1 MLGLK
6 GERISS
12 KTYNRI
18 TWPVAFNSVGLGEMK
33 RMTEKT
39 TSAPSRCCCQ
49 SGSSRGGRADKEIK
63 VASTAGEETQESK
76 EEQESREERFPEY
89 SLTSLSQPD
98 LLYFSWL
105 VVFSVWSKILL

>member
-1 MLGLK
+1 
-6 GERISS
+6 
-12 KTYNRI
+12 
-18 TWPVAFNSVGLGEMK
+18 MK

-39 TSAPSRCCCQ
+39 KSAPSRCCCQ

-63 VASTAGEETQESK
+63 VASTAGAEIQESK
-76 EEQESREERFPEY
+76 EQESREERFPEY
-89 SLTSLSQPD
+89 SLTSLSQLD